1 MSWSIWEILKPF
13 KKHQSCIIRFK
24 NLRWTQLSL
33 KFLNLILHSCSFFT
47 QCIIFFYYFLLDCHW
62 HWEWNQATK
71 QILGWNGKAV
81 KLVCNKLP
89 KPRKGV
95 QFTSCHLLMF
105 INFKK
110 MSDVSFCKRVMES
123 SNSCSPRAVLIFI
136 MRWILDPNQ
145 LAQIPK
151 HGLKQNIFSRLN
163 IYRYIFLEFVYI

>member
-1 MSWSIWEILKPF
+1 MQYWVDLYGRFWSHSKNISRVLSGLKTWGALSFP
-13 KKHQSCIIRFK
+13 SII
-24 NLRWTQLSL
+24 
-33 KFLNLILHSCSFFT
+33 HSCSFFT
-47 QCIIFFYYFLLDCHW
+47 QCIIFFFYYFLLDCHW

-163 IYRYIFLEFVYI
+163 LYRYIFLEFVYI